1 VLNCWSITTSEGR
14 RVDIKLILDQVQS
27 LAQDADVFDSVRL
40 IDGRLNCRA
49 RGCESDAGYRVEQDG
64 AQLWVSFV
72 TPDRWLSESIE
83 ADLQH
88 TGDDLEELLEEE
100 LAELGIEAEV
110 TFEHFRSED
119 RLFTYRTPISLERGA
134 DARTAGE
141 IAAKYVLAY
150 EACFRELGNV
160 AGARDED

>member
-1 VLNCWSITTSEGR
+1 MDVKQVLE
-14 RVDIKLILDQVQS
+14 QVQS
-27 LAQDADVFDSVRL
+27 LAQDADVFDSVR
-40 IDGRLNCRA
+40 IADGRVDCSA

-64 AQLWVSFV
+64 SQLWVSFV

-88 TGDDLEELLEEE
+88 SGDDLEDLLEEE
-100 LAELGIEAEV
+100 LADLDIEAEV

-119 RLFTYRTPISLERGA
+119 RLFTFRTPISLERGA

-150 EACFRELGNV
+150 EACFRELGDV